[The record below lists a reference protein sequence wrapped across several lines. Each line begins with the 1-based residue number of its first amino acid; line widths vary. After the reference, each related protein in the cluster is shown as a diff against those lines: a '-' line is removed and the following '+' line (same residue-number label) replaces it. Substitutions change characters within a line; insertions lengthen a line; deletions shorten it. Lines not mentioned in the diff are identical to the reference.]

1 MRFSVSDLTSEGPG
15 VPASDSGVG
24 TRVDKLYCIKVGPP
38 PRFSTAIC
46 LKQIRLQCKD
56 ATQRHYRTV
65 R

>member
-38 PRFSTAIC
+38 PDSVQRF
-46 LKQIRLQCKD
+46 
-56 ATQRHYRTV
+56 V
-65 R
+65 